1 MTGRCGPEPRRQ
13 RLAYHQVA
21 PYNNKNHAQWMITMK
36 LLQKTA
42 SAILVS
48 SLIAGTASA
57 QVSDDEIRI
66 GYLADMSGTY
76 RDLAGPG
83 GLEALKMAVEDFGG
97 SVDGKKIVIFN
108 ADDLNKPDVGANTV
122 RQWVD
127 ERNVDMVTGL
137 VASSVVL
144 AASKVVEQ
152 ADKLALISGAASSSL
167 TNEHCSPNH
176 IHWTYDTYALAN
188 GTAKALM
195 ESGGKSWYLLTADYA
210 FGHSLA
216 SDIGR
221 VVKAGGGSV
230 LGEVR
235 HPFPSS
241 DFSSYV
247 LQAQG
252 SGAEVIALANA
263 GSDTVNALKTA
274 SQFGVAQAG
283 QKLAGMVVFLN
294 DIHAMGLDVTQGL
307 MLTTG
312 WYWDMNDET
321 RAWAQRY
328 YERFKRMP
336 GMSQAGIY
344 SATMHYLNA
353 IKATGSDDAK
363 TVRAQMAATPVN
375 DMLAKGGK
383 IREDGRMVHDMYLAQ
398 VKTPA
403 ESKGEWDLYRIVST
417 IPGEQAYRPL
427 AESQCRLVTGKVAQ
441 H

>member
-1 MTGRCGPEPRRQ
+1 
-13 RLAYHQVA
+13 
-21 PYNNKNHAQWMITMK
+21 MK
-36 LLQKTA
+36 AFQKTA
-42 SAILVS
+42 SAILAS
-48 SLIAGTASA
+48 TLIASA
-57 QVSDDEIRI
+57 AQAAQISDDEIRI

-83 GLEALKMAVEDFGG
+83 GLEALKMAAEDFGG

-144 AASKVVEQ
+144 AAAKVVEQ
-152 ADKLALISGAASSSL
+152 ADKLALISGAASSGI
-167 TNEHCSPNH
+167 TNEFCSPNH

-188 GTAKALM
+188 GTAKAVLGA
-195 ESGGKSWYLLTADYA
+195 GGKSWYMLTADYA
-210 FGHSLA
+210 FGHA
-216 SDIGR
+216 MEADITK
-221 VVKAGGGSV
+221 VVEGGGGSV
-230 LGEVR
+230 VGKVR

-263 GSDTVNALKTA
+263 GADTVNALKTA
-274 SQFGVAQAG
+274 SQFGVTQSG

-321 RAWAQRY
+321 RAWAKRY
-328 YERFKRMP
+328 HERVGSMP
-336 GMSQAGIY
+336 TMAQAGVY

-353 IKATGSDDAK
+353 VKATGSDDTT
-363 TVRAQMAATPVN
+363 TVRAKMAATPIN
-375 DMLAKGGK
+375 DMFAKGGQ
-383 IREDGRMVHDMYLAQ
+383 IREDGRMVHDMYLVQ

-403 ESKGEWDLYRIVST
+403 ESKGEWDLYKIVST
-417 IPGEQAYRPL
+417 IPGEQAFRPL
-427 AESQCRLVTGKVAQ
+427 AESQCKLVKDQVAK